1 MSSLFIVE
9 SPGKVEKIQHILDDL
24 YPHEFV
30 VRASVGHVCDLPN
43 HEIGFSYPA
52 FVPKYEISQNKTR
65 VVQELRQAAKNA
77 DTVFL
82 ATDLDREGEAI
93 AYHLKRILN

>member
-43 HEIGFSYPA
+43 HEIGFSCDPR
-52 FVPKYEISQNKTR
+52 QGCQRNTR
-65 VVQELRQAAKNA
+65 RQA
-77 DTVFL
+77 VL
-82 ATDLDREGEAI
+82 
-93 AYHLKRILN
+93 